1 MTLIFRRART
11 ALITTAL
18 TVAAGLCV
26 AQGASAPA
34 SPAKQALVQKALQ
47 LQQPGIENIGN
58 ALANQTAQ
66 QVMQV
71 AGQALNRLPAESR
84 QAVGS
89 ELQADVRKFHDEI
102 APMLRASAV
111 KLAPSTIGTAL
122 EEKLSEDELKV
133 LIAWLESPV
142 NRKYAQIAG
151 EAQQTLG
158 QRLVTDT
165 RTQIEPKLKLLEQA
179 MGARLN
185 TAGAGGAAPAFGTA
199 PAPGAAPKAAVAPK
213 AAASG
218 AKK

>member
-1 MTLIFRRART
+1 MTLTSRLARA
-11 ALITTAL
+11 ALFTTLAG
-18 TVAAGLCV
+18 AASLCA
-26 AQGASAPA
+26 AQGAAAPV

-47 LQQPGIENIGN
+47 LQQPGIEGIGN

-84 QAVGS
+84 QTVGP
-89 ELQADVRKFHDEI
+89 ELQADVRKFYDEI
-102 APMLRASAV
+102 SPMLRASAV
-111 KLAPSTIGTAL
+111 KLAPSTIGAAL

-151 EAQQTLG
+151 EAQQALG
-158 QRLVTDT
+158 QKLVTES
-165 RTQIEPKLKLLEQA
+165 RPQIDPKLKALEQA

-185 TAGAGGAAPAFGTA
+185 AAAGAGGAT
-199 PAPGAAPKAAVAPK
+199 PAPGAAPKAAAAPK
-213 AAASG
+213 PAASG

>member
-1 MTLIFRRART
+1 MTFSYRLARA
-11 ALITTAL
+11 ALITTLAGA
-18 TVAAGLCV
+18 TGLCA
-26 AQGASAPA
+26 AQGAAAPA

-47 LQQPGIENIGN
+47 LQQPGIEGMGN

-84 QAVGS
+84 QAVGT
-89 ELQADVRKFHDEI
+89 ELQADVRKFYDEI
-102 APMLRASAV
+102 SPMLRASAV

-142 NRKYAQIAG
+142 NRKYAQIASD
-151 EAQQTLG
+151 AQQALR
-158 QRLVTDT
+158 QKLVAE
-165 RTQIEPKLKLLEQA
+165 TQPQIDPKLKALEQS

-185 TAGAGGAAPAFGTA
+185 AASGG
-199 PAPGAAPKAAVAPK
+199 GAAPKAATAPK

-218 AKK
+218 TKK